1 MAMIRHRGHLPEVD
15 PSAYVAPTATLV
27 GNVTVGPRA
36 RIMYGAVV
44 DAEGSR
50 IEIGEASVI
59 CENVVL
65 RASAASGTDQP
76 VVLGDHVF
84 VGPHS
89 TLLGCTV
96 GRCAYLATAATVLQ
110 TARLGAGAVVAVGG
124 FVHARAVVPDEF
136 FVPPHTL
143 AAGDP
148 VRVLAAGDPAA
159 PEMIRDVGFASVAF
173 GVEAEWTDRI
183 KRYERTAEV
192 RVSEFG
198 AHADDVQDS
207 PVDFRAAAER
217 WAVTWTAAWRSHD
230 VDAVVA
236 LYAEDC
242 VHRSAPFRSPHQGRA
257 GVREYVTGAFA
268 DESAVI
274 SVRFGVPVVDGDRAS
289 VEYWTTF
296 RDQGGAPLTLAG
308 CAFAQFNAAGLI
320 TEARDYWHTA
330 PGHISPPDV

>member
-1 MAMIRHRGHLPEVD
+1 MALIRHRGHLPRVHS
-15 PSAYVAPTATLV
+15 SAYVAPTATLV
-27 GNVTVGPRA
+27 GDVTVGPRA
-36 RIMYGAVV
+36 RIMYGAVL

-50 IEIGEASVI
+50 IAIGEASVI
-59 CENVVL
+59 CENAVL
-65 RASAASGTDQP
+65 RASAVAGTDQP

-84 VGPHS
+84 VGPHA

-96 GRCAYLATAATVLQ
+96 ERCAYLATAATVLQ

-143 AAGDP
+143 AVGDP
-148 VRVLAAGDPAA
+148 VRVLAPGDPAVTGA
-159 PEMIRDVGFASVAF
+159 IRDVGFAGVAF

-198 AHADDVQDS
+198 AHAGDGQD
-207 PVDFRAAAER
+207 PDFRAAAER
-217 WAVTWTAAWRSHD
+217 WVATWTSAWTSHD

-242 VHRSAPFRSPHQGRA
+242 VHRSTPFRPPHRGRA
-257 GVREYVTGAFA
+257 GVREYVLGAFA

-274 SVRFGVPVVDGDRAS
+274 S
-289 VEYWTTF
+289 
-296 RDQGGAPLTLAG
+296 
-308 CAFAQFNAAGLI
+308 
-320 TEARDYWHTA
+320 
-330 PGHISPPDV
+330 